1 MAAFKLKCTRGQVK
15 FILTM
20 QLYYDQVV
28 KDTVYRAG
36 FAQYGVNHV
45 EGGLCW
51 LFTMLPP
58 LPTKCV

>member
-1 MAAFKLKCTRGQVK
+1 
-15 FILTM
+15 M

-51 LFTMLPP
+51 LFTMPP
-58 LPTKCV
+58 TLPTKLVQVLIPYTSEIGSLQM